1 MNLNISGLMNERVLM
16 EAPQTHKD
24 SKNDL
29 LKRFEEI
36 VRNEKTQ
43 TSSYRNISKLK
54 LDQEKSLHLAEK
66 FRSRYKRL
74 FLLGT
79 GGSSL
84 GAKALYTALKNH
96 CDRELICIENLD
108 VSDLPQKFSSTD
120 FKESAVVAISK
131 SGNTLETLLALAY
144 FEEQYKKHSLSLSDH
159 FAIITDAGSNSAITQ
174 WAGQNK
180 VEQLFMDP
188 QLGGRWS
195 VTSAVGAFPLTFSG
209 INFRHFFGAIESAYN
224 KGPSEEAVE
233 FALRLCDL
241 DQAQYQLHSL
251 WTYSSK
257 LREIGAWWRQLWS
270 ESLGKV
276 TNGITKGSFALPC
289 VGSIDQHS
297 VLQQLY
303 EGHSGS
309 YTGFIFVQENESDL
323 VVQNLSPAISQK
335 FSFCQ
340 GKTWTQINKTQG
352 QATLQ
357 SLGEQ
362 GRPTYTLTLES
373 IDEKS
378 LGSLFAF
385 WMDVVALTG
394 CGLKINPFDQ
404 PGVERAK
411 KIFNTLF

>member
-1 MNLNISGLMNERVLM
+1 MKLDISGLMNERVLM
-16 EAPQTHKD
+16 EAPQSHAD
-24 SKNDL
+24 SKSPL
-29 LKRFEEI
+29 LKLFDER
-36 VRNEKTQ
+36 VLNDKSQ
-43 TSSYRNISKLK
+43 ASSYRNISRLK

-66 FRSRYKRL
+66 FRSRFKRL

-84 GAKALYTALKNH
+84 GAKALYTALKTQ
-96 CDRELICIENLD
+96 CDRELICVENLD
-108 VSDLPQKFSSTD
+108 ASDLPLNFTASD

-144 FEEQYKKHSLSLSDH
+144 FEDQYKKHSLSLSDH
-159 FAIITDAGSNSAITQ
+159 FVIITDAGSSSAITQ
-174 WAGQNK
+174 WASENK

-188 QLGGRWS
+188 LLGGRWS
-195 VTSAVGAFPLTFSG
+195 VTSTVGAFPLAFSG
-209 INFRHFFGAIESAYN
+209 INFKHFFAGIEETYD
-224 KGPSEEAVE
+224 KGPSDEAIN

-241 DQAQYQLHSL
+241 DLAQYQLHSL

-276 TNGITKGSFALPC
+276 SHGITKGSFALPC

-309 YTGFIFVQENESDL
+309 YTGFIFVQKNDPDL
-323 VVQNLSPAISQK
+323 IAEKLSPAIAQK

-340 GKTWTQINKTQG
+340 GKTWTEINRTQG
-352 QATLQ
+352 LATLQ
-357 SLGEQ
+357 SLSEQ
-362 GRPTYTLTLES
+362 GRPSYTLTLDS
-373 IDEKS
+373 INEKN
-378 LGSLFAF
+378 LAKLFAF

>member
-1 MNLNISGLMNERVLM
+1 MKLDISGLTNERVLM

-24 SKNDL
+24 SKTEL
-29 LKRFEEI
+29 LKRFEDT
-36 VRNEKTQ
+36 VLNEKSQ
-43 TSSYRNISKLK
+43 ISSYRNLSKLK
-54 LDQEKSLHLAEK
+54 LDQEKSIQLAEK
-66 FRSRYKRL
+66 FRSRFKRL

-84 GAKALYTALKNH
+84 GAKALYTALKSH
-96 CDRELICIENLD
+96 CDRDLICIENLD
-108 VSDLPQKFSSTD
+108 VSDLPQKFTASD
-120 FKESAVVAISK
+120 FKDSAVVAISK

-159 FAIITDAGSNSAITQ
+159 FAIITDAGSNSAITH
-174 WAGQNK
+174 WASLNK

-188 QLGGRWS
+188 LLGGRWS
-195 VTSAVGAFPLTFSG
+195 VTSSVGAFPLAFTGLNFRRFFSG
-209 INFRHFFGAIESAYN
+209 VESLYKKA
-224 KGPSEEAVE
+224 PSDEAAD

-241 DQAQYQLHSL
+241 DEAQYQLHSL

-276 TNGITKGSFALPC
+276 TQGITKGSFALPC

-309 YTGFIFVQENESDL
+309 YTGFIFVQENEADL
-323 VVQNLSPAISQK
+323 TVQNLSPAIAQK
-335 FSFCQ
+335 FAFCQ
-340 GKTWTQINKTQG
+340 GKTWTQINRTQG
-352 QATLQ
+352 LATLQ
-357 SLGEQ
+357 SLSEQ
-362 GRPTYTLTLES
+362 GRPSYTLTLES
-373 IDEKS
+373 INEEHMGK
-378 LGSLFAF
+378 LFAF

>member
-1 MNLNISGLMNERVLM
+1 MKLDISGLKNERVLM
-16 EAPQTHKD
+16 EAPETHKD
-24 SKNDL
+24 SKAEL
-29 LKRFEEI
+29 LKRFEET
-36 VRNEKTQ
+36 VLNEKSQ
-43 TSSYRNISKLK
+43 TSSYRNLSKLK
-54 LDQEKSLHLAEK
+54 LDQEKSLQLAEK
-66 FRSRYKRL
+66 FRSRFKRL

-108 VSDLPQKFSSTD
+108 VSDLPQKFTTAD

-144 FEEQYKKHSLSLSDH
+144 FEDQYKKNSLSLSDH

-174 WAGQNK
+174 WSSQNK

-188 QLGGRWS
+188 LLGGRWS
-195 VTSAVGAFPLTFSG
+195 VTSSVGAFPLAFAGVNFRQFFSG
-209 INFRHFFGAIESAYN
+209 IESVYQ
-224 KGPSEEAVE
+224 KGPNNEAVE

-276 TNGITKGSFALPC
+276 SHGITKGSFALPC

-309 YTGFIFVQENESDL
+309 YTGFIFVQENEADL
-323 VVQNLSPAISQK
+323 TIQNLSPAIAQK
-335 FSFCQ
+335 FAFCQ
-340 GKTWTQINKTQG
+340 GKTWTEINRTQG
-352 QATLQ
+352 LATLQ
-357 SLGEQ
+357 SLSEQ
-362 GRPTYTLTLES
+362 GRPSYTLTLES

-385 WMDVVALTG
+385 WMDIVALTG